1 MPAKSSDIK
10 QRLGARIREFR
21 EQRGMSQEECAHAC
35 RVSRV
40 YLGSLERGDQACT
53 IEVLDRIARG
63 LDLSVVD
70 LLGEIVGPRRN
81 TGRSDLPRNRAFA
94 ERLAAYAADASDD
107 DLRRFERLA
116 RAYFGLSVSRSSED
130 GRPKVRKTGF
140 ERKKPQRKGE

>member
-1 MPAKSSDIK
+1 MAAKQTDIK

-21 EQRGMSQEECAHAC
+21 EQRGMSQEECAQAC

-40 YLGSLERGDQACT
+40 YLGSLERGDQAAT

-63 LDLSVVD
+63 LDVGIVD
-70 LLGEIVGPRRN
+70 LLGDVAGPRANSGR
-81 TGRSDLPRNRAFA
+81 TGLPRNRAFA

-116 RAYFGLSVSRSSED
+116 RAFFGLSVSRSSED
-130 GRPKVRKTGF
+130 GRPKVRRTGF
-140 ERKKPQRKGE
+140 ERKKPQRRGE